1 MKQETG
7 KENFLEDTSEIIDKS
22 KKVFIFTMIFIFIL
36 LCIHTCKTK
45 AHNELQKTLQK
56 NTKDS
61 LELYINKYNESSA
74 KIDVLESDNTEAF
87 LNLATAQGTIVK
99 LQKLV
104 EKNKKALSQQGSAI
118 VVSTEGTLKGTVE
131 TKVSVDTLS
140 HKEEKSVVYEANFKF
155 QNADKTKTWAWGSIT
170 AKKDSTSV
178 DLHYKEDLE
187 IVIGKE
193 KTGFLGFGKGKM
205 YGNVTSLSPYSS
217 IKEFRVYSKIP
228 PPSSKV
234 VIGPTLSYGLG
245 SNFLFS
251 FYAGIGATYK
261 IIEF

>member
-104 EKNKKALSQQGSAI
+104 EKNKK
-118 VVSTEGTLKGTVE
+118 ST
-131 TKVSVDTLS
+131 
-140 HKEEKSVVYEANFKF
+140 F
-155 QNADKTKTWAWGSIT
+155 
-170 AKKDSTSV
+170 STRKCYCC
-178 DLHYKEDLE
+178 LY
-187 IVIGKE
+187 
-193 KTGFLGFGKGKM
+193 
-205 YGNVTSLSPYSS
+205 
-217 IKEFRVYSKIP
+217 
-228 PPSSKV
+228 
-234 VIGPTLSYGLG
+234 
-245 SNFLFS
+245 
-251 FYAGIGATYK
+251 
-261 IIEF
+261 